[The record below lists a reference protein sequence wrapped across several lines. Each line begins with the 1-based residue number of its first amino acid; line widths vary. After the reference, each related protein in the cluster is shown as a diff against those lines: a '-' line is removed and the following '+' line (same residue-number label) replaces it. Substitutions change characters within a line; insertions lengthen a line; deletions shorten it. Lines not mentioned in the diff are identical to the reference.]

1 MKSQQLVLGLSAI
14 RTLCESWGLPQRP
27 FLWILEPVGSCAV
40 GAAAVCATH
49 GAVMDGSPERQR
61 DGSELFCC
69 GTRGSQGS
77 TAAFSPAPFPA
88 DRRGKC
94 GNPEKTVCSFCF

>member
-1 MKSQQLVLGLSAI
+1 MKSQQLVLDLSAI

-40 GAAAVCATH
+40 GAAAVYATH
-49 GAVMDGSPERQR
+49 GAVVDGSPERQR
-61 DGSELFCC
+61 DGS
-69 GTRGSQGS
+69 TRGSQGS
-77 TAAFSPAPFPA
+77 TATFSPAPFPA